1 LGPPRRRSSYAD
13 GTSFLGLICA
23 RMEPSTSFLSA
34 GTRVSGVW
42 HIAMSLFHKPC
53 RSKTGDLVSC
63 SRGVTKFL
71 REVGTLQPQYSDSL
85 AGPSEARA
93 AKRCDEQRIDHDV
106 VAQRARHPNPIPHS
120 SVRIRGRRTLAE
132 LTGRQPGRDGVD
144 CPACLIRRRQLPEP
158 PGNVG
163 QAASAYCA
171 DPLQVAQMRT
181 GRVSGRSN
189 TGIDLPMHHRPSTS
203 TRMERH
209 SS

>member
-1 LGPPRRRSSYAD
+1 MGPPRRRSSYAD
-13 GTSFLGLICA
+13 STSFLGLIRA
-23 RMEPSTSFLSA
+23 RMGPSTSFLSA

-42 HIAMSLFHKPC
+42 HIATSLLHKPC

-71 REVGTLQPQYSDSL
+71 REGGTLQPQYSDSL

-93 AKRCDEQRIDHDV
+93 AKGCDEQRVDHDV
-106 VAQRARHPNPIPHS
+106 VAQRARHPNPIPRS
-120 SVRIRGRRTLAE
+120 SVRIWGRRTLAE
-132 LTGRQPGRDGVD
+132 RMGRQPDHDGVD
-144 CPACLIRRRQLPEP
+144 CHACLIRSHQLPEP
-158 PGNVG
+158 PRNAGKT
-163 QAASAYCA
+163 ASAYWA

-189 TGIDLPMHHRPSTS
+189 TSIDLPMHHRPSTS